1 MCRMHPER
9 LSRQCRNHPAMK
21 WPLLFSVLISCS
33 TVADPVWHCSR
44 NTEVEKTAVP
54 HVREN
59 QFSIASFG
67 TSTEIIGVSI
77 SDLIDVYSGVT
88 VRVGG
93 LPLSA
98 CFMPNNE
105 KLTSTALAS
114 LGLQASTIQ
123 ALARKSTIIHSH
135 LYLVTNDVQM
145 LSCISQHFP
154 AVGYLDEPHDTVSVQ
169 PCF

>member
-1 MCRMHPER
+1 
-9 LSRQCRNHPAMK
+9 MK

-44 NTEVEKTAVP
+44 NTEVEKTAIP

-105 KLTSTALAS
+105 KLTSTTLAS